1 MSGIADALAKYG
13 YESLFAVLFLEA
25 IGLPIPGALALL
37 LAGAACA
44 QGTLSVAV
52 ALPVAVFAL
61 LLGDSLLYLLGR
73 VTGWWLLG
81 VLCRISVHPETCILR
96 SARSFYRRGRTALV
110 FAKFIP
116 GLNSMAPPMA
126 GSMNMRPRDFLML
139 DFAAALL
146 YSTVYG
152 GAGLLFS
159 GVLKIIIRDLEQAGT
174 VVKWVAAIALIVY
187 IGRRIWLFAKSRADR
202 VVPRITVEA
211 LQQLRNRDEVEN
223 VLIADVRS
231 HGYYD
236 AAAERILGSIRLEP
250 NNLEQSCDGLAQ
262 DKPIYLYCTCY
273 RQATSRRVA
282 HLLRERGFD
291 AYVIDGGLQAW
302 RKAGHPTEM
311 VPQEDVV
318 LLPTFS

>member
-13 YESLFAVLFLEA
+13 YESLFVVLFLEA
-25 IGLPIPGALALL
+25 VGFPIPGALALL

-44 QGTLSVAV
+44 QGTLRATV
-52 ALPVAVFAL
+52 ALPVAMLAL
-61 LLGDSLLYLLGR
+61 LAGDSLLYLLGR
-73 VTGWWLLG
+73 STGWWLLG

-96 SARSFYRRGRTALV
+96 SAQSFYRRGRSALV

-116 GLNSMAPPMA
+116 GLNAMAPPMA
-126 GSMNMRPRDFLML
+126 GSMNMRPRDFLLL
-139 DFAAALL
+139 DFAAVLL
-146 YSTVYG
+146 YCSVYG

-159 GVLKIIIRDLEQAGT
+159 GVLKIIIHDLEQFGMAL
-174 VVKWVAAIALIVY
+174 KWLVAIALLVY
-187 IGRRIWLFAKSRADR
+187 VGHRIWLFSKSRAYR
-202 VVPRITVEA
+202 VVPHITVEA
-211 LQQLRNRDEVEN
+211 LQKLLGGDEAQK

-236 AAAERILGSIRLEP
+236 AAAERIRGSIRLEP
-250 NNLEQSCDGLAQ
+250 NNLQQSCDELST

-273 RQATSRRVA
+273 RQATSQRVA

-302 RKAGHPTEM
+302 LKAGHPTEM
-311 VPQEDVV
+311 VPREDVV